1 MNRLSVG
8 VISEINFCFT
18 EICNILVLL
27 FKFLEIQDHFPIQ
40 YISQI
45 PFRLKPLNL
54 CYMTKYGEISRIKS
68 ETLEI

>member
-8 VISEINFCFT
+8 VISEINLCFS
-18 EICNILVLL
+18 EICNVLVLL
-27 FKFLEIQDHFPIQ
+27 LKFLEIQDHFPIQ

-45 PFRLKPLNL
+45 PFRLKSLNL
-54 CYMTKYGEISRIKS
+54 CYMTMYGEISRITS

>member
-1 MNRLSVG
+1 MNRLTVG
-8 VISEINFCFT
+8 VISEITVYFVETGNV
-18 EICNILVLL
+18 LVLL